1 MVRVFWGWETDVPR
15 ILVVDDNAMMR
26 TVMRSTL
33 ERAGHQVIL
42 ADNGEKALKAAAE
55 GGPFDLVVTDV
66 QMPRMGG
73 VDFVRALRKS
83 RPDLKV
89 LMISGAVDEGQMH
102 GYATDKSLGI
112 SATLEKPF
120 TADKLASKVAEILG

>member
-1 MVRVFWGWETDVPR
+1 M
-15 ILVVDDNAMMR
+15 VDDNAMMR

-33 ERAGHQVIL
+33 ERAGHQVVL
-42 ADNGEKALKAAAE
+42 ADNGEKALKAAAGE
-55 GGPFDLVVTDV
+55 PFDLMVTDV

-73 VDFVRALRKS
+73 IDLVRALRKS
-83 RPDLKV
+83 LPDLKV
-89 LMISGAVDEGQMH
+89 LIISGAVDEGQMH
-102 GYATDKSLGI
+102 GYASDRSLSI

>member
-1 MVRVFWGWETDVPR
+1 MPR

-26 TVMRSTL
+26 TVMRSAL
-33 ERAGHQVIL
+33 ERAGHRVVL
-42 ADNGEKALKAAAE
+42 ADNGEKALKAAAGE
-55 GGPFDLVVTDV
+55 PFDLMVTDV

-73 VDFVRALRKS
+73 VDLVRALRKS
-83 RPDLKV
+83 LPDLKV
-89 LMISGAVDEGQMH
+89 LIISGAVDEGQMH
-102 GYATDKSLGI
+102 GYASDKSLGI